1 MTSKEAVLDV
11 LTGVRDPELDEP
23 VTTLGFV
30 SDVEIFDESV
40 RVWLRLPTYF
50 CAPNF
55 SYLMVEDSRE
65 AVLSLPG
72 VRSAE
77 VMLDG
82 HHASGEI
89 NSGVEDERGFD
100 SSFSFIGETNGEALD
115 GVRATFRR
123 KAFVR
128 RQEILCRVLMSEGV
142 VPQGLARIKLADIP
156 DSPELDVYLDR
167 RSELGIDTRP
177 DAPLVVDPDGRRV
190 PEDAVVDHLKF
201 ARLTRV
207 SVEGNAAHC
216 LGLLAARY
224 GTPEGTPEREEARI

>member
-1 MTSKEAVLDV
+1 MISKEAVLDA

-72 VRSAE
+72 VRRAE

-89 NSGVEDERGFD
+89 NSGVEGERGFD
-100 SSFSFIGETNGEALD
+100 SSFTGETNGEALD
-115 GVRATFRR
+115 GVRTTFRR

-128 RQEILCRVLMSEGV
+128 RQEMLCRVLMSEGAS
-142 VPQGLARIKLADIP
+142 PQDLARMTLADVP
-156 DSPELDVYLDR
+156 DSQELDVYLER
-167 RSELGIDTRP
+167 RSELGIYMRAD
-177 DAPLVVDPDGRRV
+177 DPLIVDPDGSRI
-190 PEDAVVDHLKF
+190 PEDAVVEHLKF

-224 GTPEGTPEREEARI
+224 GTSEIIPEREEAGV